1 MEDLPWQG
9 DACALVDTFRSGART
24 PAEELTS
31 VLAALERSPLNSFSH
46 VDAEQAIETARHADV
61 SLPFGGVPVGVKE
74 LQDVAGWPATSASF
88 PLRERR
94 AVVDSTLVRRV
105 RDAGSVL
112 VGLTTASEFGGV
124 NLTRTVLNGVTRNP
138 WDHKRTPGG
147 SSGGAAASV
156 AGGLVTIATAG
167 DAGGSTRIPA
177 GFCGMFGLKGTYGRI
192 PRGPRAEW
200 FSFTGVSGCVSRS
213 VRDTARFLDVT
224 NGFDP
229 RDPHSLPRVDGYERG
244 LGVHIDEIRGL
255 RVAVMMDFGGAFV
268 APLVAQQVAMLADEL
283 ISALDF
289 VRVDAVATL
298 PNMGAA
304 WSLAGMLGIRA
315 NLGDAWPDCAD
326 DLTPEMRF
334 GLRWLDGKWDD
345 NAAIRVAKRRVEH
358 NEAMAAL
365 FAQTDFVITA
375 TNPDVAFAAEGPL
388 PTVFGG
394 REVGG
399 WNNGRLTAPSNL
411 YGNPAV
417 SIPAGTVAGL
427 PVGLQVLAGHHRD
440 HWLLDIA
447 HVAER
452 LQPWPLVAPTTHR

>member
-1 MEDLPWQG
+1 MEDHPWQG
-9 DACALVDTFRSGART
+9 DACSLVDAFRSGSRT
-24 PAEELTS
+24 PVEELTA
-31 VLAALERSPLNSFSH
+31 VLAALARSSLNSFSH
-46 VDAEQAIETARHADV
+46 VDGEHATNAAESADV
-61 SLPFGGVPVGVKE
+61 SMPFGGVPVGVKE
-74 LQDVAGWPATSASF
+74 LQDVEGWPATSASF
-88 PLRERR
+88 PLRDRR
-94 AVVDSTLVRRV
+94 AAADSTLVRRV
-105 RDAGSVL
+105 RSAGSVL
-112 VGLTTASEFGGV
+112 VGLTTSSEFGGV
-124 NLTRTVLNGVTRNP
+124 NLTRTVLNGITRNP
-138 WDHKRTPGG
+138 WNHSRTPGG
-147 SSGGAAASV
+147 SSGGAASAV

-244 LGVHIDEIRGL
+244 LGSHLDEIRGA
-255 RVAVMMDFGGAFV
+255 RVAVMLDFGAAYV
-268 APLVAQQVAMLADEL
+268 AASVAERVLAHADEL
-283 ISALDF
+283 IRALGL
-289 VRVDAVATL
+289 VRVDAVSAL
-298 PNMGAA
+298 PSMGAA
-304 WSLAGMLGIRA
+304 WSLAGMLGIRST
-315 NLGDAWPDCAD
+315 LGDAWPACAD

-334 GLRWLDGKWDD
+334 GLRWLDGKWDED
-345 NAAIRVAKRRVEH
+345 AAIRVAKRRVEH

-365 FAQTDFVITA
+365 FDQCDLVITA

-411 YGNPAV
+411 YGNPSV
-417 SIPAGTVAGL
+417 SIPAGTVDGL
-427 PVGLQVLAGHHRD
+427 PVGLQVLAAHHRD

-447 HVAER
+447 HVAEQLR
-452 LQPWPLVAPTTHR
+452 PWPLVAPGSPG